1 MTERWRRRRD
11 DVPVSHLLLDG
22 GVLSVPPADELAFS
36 NMLAAEVVRG
46 VPRHVVEKRTTLFRL
61 FFDLDA
67 HSVHGTDL
75 PWKEMV
81 CMLCSE
87 TLACFDTG
95 ADTTAHRPPSQTPP
109 KPIAVVC
116 VAPVRDLDGG
126 SKTKHG
132 FHVHFPGLVVSAPIA
147 LAVRLKCLDA
157 LQREFPDALA
167 NDWGS
172 ALDAAVFGGSGLR
185 LPWMRKGPSAD
196 PGAVYR
202 PWIELRGDEGWV
214 DCAEDANKSVSAT
227 RRYIGLCSMR
237 CSDASLPTSLNPGVM
252 NDAELEL
259 VDAMDNSG
267 AAANARFGGRHVSLA
282 KYSAVFQKI
291 YEALPQQFDGQRII
305 AVIEGDACF
314 FLRSTSKFCLNANRL
329 HTSSNVYFVLRP
341 GAISQKCY
349 CRRDTL
355 DGRRSGKLC
364 RDFASEMWP
373 VPIEVTSAFFAD
385 KFLDDVPVV
394 DHPEVGVTAT
404 LVAME
409 KQVVYDDA
417 KKRRRLMPSAVYHDA
432 VSVSSMFQRC
442 RVKTKKVPK
451 KSAPKRP

>member
-1 MTERWRRRRD
+1 M
-11 DVPVSHLLLDG
+11 
-22 GVLSVPPADELAFS
+22 
-36 NMLAAEVVRG
+36 
-46 VPRHVVEKRTTLFRL
+46 VEKRTTLFRL

-67 HSVHGTDL
+67 HSVPGTDL

-81 CMLCSE
+81 CTLCAE
-87 TLACFDTG
+87 TLACFEDGSTSN
-95 ADTTAHRPPSQTPP
+95 RLPSQAPS
-109 KPIAVVC
+109 KPTAVVC

-126 SKTKHG
+126 VKTKHG

-147 LAVRLKCLDA
+147 HAVRLKCLDV
-157 LQREFPDALA
+157 LQRDFPDALA
-167 NDWGS
+167 NDWSS

-202 PWIELRGDEGWV
+202 PWIELHGDGVWV
-214 DCAEDANKSVSAT
+214 DCVEDAHKSVSAT

-237 CSDASLPTSLNPGVM
+237 CSDASLPTSLNPGVL

-282 KYSAVFQKI
+282 KYSAVFPKI

-314 FLRSTSKFCLNANRL
+314 FLRSTSKFCLNTNRL

-364 RDFASEMWP
+364 RDFTSEMWP

-385 KFLDDVPVV
+385 KFLDDIPVV
-394 DHPEVGVTAT
+394 DHPEVGVKAT
-404 LVAME
+404 MVAME
-409 KQVVYDDA
+409 QQVVYDDA
-417 KKRRRLMPSAVYHDA
+417 KKRRRLMPSARSHDTM
-432 VSVSSMFQRC
+432 SVTSMFNRC
-442 RVKTKKVPK
+442 KSKTKAPK
-451 KSAPKRP
+451 KTSAPPKRK